1 MDVMS
6 SSTLYDKLSNP
17 SMINM
22 GTVSVYTSAVL
33 HMYVWQLYIEVNILH
48 HVILENVST
57 AANILPYKY

>member
-22 GTVSVYTSAVL
+22 GTVSVYTSSVL

-48 HVILENVST
+48 HVILEKVST
-57 AANILPYKY
+57 TANILPYKY